1 MECILR
7 KNPKE
12 YALSESKKLVLGVV
26 IPIIRPVSIL
36 KEKEDVENNP
46 KDLCRY
52 NGGGIFIYGVPTDE
66 FKLSDFVLR
75 LKTDLLEKALMEE
88 SFSATDH
95 RKNSRDTAVNDFSH
109 EMKHVLSALQGGWMR
124 EPSDIFDIVDSSVDD
139 VVIENQKIGRIEI
152 YNKEEFNINSIK
164 IVPLPQIVNNIRRLG
179 FLWTGSYNPQDLP
192 FELNRDNDEVFL
204 SDIIEKTWEFM
215 IEIAVTS
222 LILKSKPN
230 NSDKIQSI
238 KTNYNLLV
246 SIFPPIILK
255 GEDNFTDKIKVKWES
270 AKVMSIV
277 RIFAAIFANT
287 TNYIDVSRDY
297 IVEFIQDEKGIKV
310 VLENQAKIIDNSDN
324 RRTVANREAIA
335 SRLCSSR
342 MSNYSSDE
350 IESKLSIMKDIKL
363 QSERI
368 GSDGYHTDDVIKS
381 LEQVNQDK
389 VFSSYLTSRQVVPSD
404 DDGKNGARWQT
415 IIVLSI

>member
-1 MECILR
+1 
-7 KNPKE
+7 
-12 YALSESKKLVLGVV
+12 
-26 IPIIRPVSIL
+26 
-36 KEKEDVENNP
+36 
-46 KDLCRY
+46 
-52 NGGGIFIYGVPTDE
+52 
-66 FKLSDFVLR
+66 
-75 LKTDLLEKALMEE
+75 
-88 SFSATDH
+88 
-95 RKNSRDTAVNDFSH
+95 
-109 EMKHVLSALQGGWMR
+109 
-124 EPSDIFDIVDSSVDD
+124 
-139 VVIENQKIGRIEI
+139 
-152 YNKEEFNINSIK
+152 
-164 IVPLPQIVNNIRRLG
+164 
-179 FLWTGSYNPQDLP
+179 
-192 FELNRDNDEVFL
+192 
-204 SDIIEKTWEFM
+204 M